1 MYDYLVVGCGF
12 FGSVFAQQ
20 AHENNKSVLIIESRP
35 HVGGNCYTYE
45 YEDTGIS
52 VHAYGS
58 HIFHTSDLD
67 TWKYI
72 NRFTAFNQHQHRVL
86 TAYRG
91 KVYSM
96 PINLGTINSFF
107 GTNLRPEEVPA
118 FLHGQRSCNG
128 KAANLE
134 EQAIGMIGRPLY
146 EAFIRGYTTKQWG
159 CDPSDLPAN
168 IITRLPVRHSYHDA
182 YFDDKYQGIPLE
194 GYTPIFERMLKGIPI
209 ELGVDFFDNR
219 EVWEKKARKIVYT
232 GPIDR
237 FFEYC
242 YGHLNW
248 RSVRFEVERVECSDY
263 QGTSVMNYA
272 DEDTPFTRIHEP
284 KHLHLERQWNRK
296 STVIM
301 REFSCIDP
309 QRPYYPVNFAS
320 DREKYEKYAELQREC
335 PNVIFGGRLAR
346 YKYYDMHQV
355 IAGALAE
362 TRRELSTVVS

>member
-1 MYDYLVVGCGF
+1 MYDYLVIGCGF

-20 AHENNKSVLIIESRP
+20 AHENNKSVLIIESRS
-35 HVGGNCYTYE
+35 HIGGNCYTYE

-72 NRFTAFNQHQHRVL
+72 NRFTAFNQYQHRVL

-107 GTNLRPEEVPA
+107 GTNLRPEEVPT
-118 FLHGQRSCNG
+118 FLHGQRSCKG
-128 KAANLE
+128 KASNLE
-134 EQAIGMIGRPLY
+134 EQAISMIGRPLY
-146 EAFIRGYTTKQWG
+146 EAFIRGYTAKQWG
-159 CDPSDLPAN
+159 CDPRDLPAD

-194 GYTPIFERMLKGIPI
+194 GYTPIFERMLKGIPV

-219 EVWEKKARKIVYT
+219 EIWEKRARKIVYT

-242 YGHLNW
+242 YGQLNW
-248 RSVRFEVERVECSDY
+248 RSVRFEVEREECSDY
-263 QGTSVMNYA
+263 QGASVMNYA

-284 KHLHLERQWNRK
+284 KHLHLERPWNRK
-296 STVIM
+296 TSVIM
-301 REFSCIDP
+301 REFSCIDR
-309 QRPYYPVNFAS
+309 QQPYYPVNFAS
-320 DREKYEKYAELQREC
+320 DREKYEEYVGLQREC
-335 PNVIFGGRLAR
+335 RNVIFGGRLAR

-355 IAGALAE
+355 IAGALAQA
-362 TRRELSTVVS
+362 RRELSTAA